1 MNRPFLLKAKLTVL
15 SLLGLYV
22 AAFIAVNSLTT
33 AKVWLFPFITRDLSV
48 AIVIGVTML
57 VTFLLTWFGRQLIG
71 TIRELRGSAK
81 PVDAADKEPQDQ
93 GRS

>member
-1 MNRPFLLKAKLTVL
+1 MNRPFLLKAKLTLL

-22 AAFIAVNSLTT
+22 VAFIVVNSLTT
-33 AKVWLFPFITRDLSV
+33 AKVWVFPFIARDLSV
-48 AIVIGVTML
+48 AVVIGVTML

-71 TIRELRGSAK
+71 TIRELRGSKK
-81 PVDAADKEPQDQ
+81 PNDAVDNEPQDQ